1 MGAFPFPD
9 RFTSREE
16 LSRDLL
22 YRKIP
27 QKDCNKI
34 ADRAW
39 ETGVK
44 AAKALLQW
52 NSGKSIE
59 QIALDEGLTVVHK
72 DTDNV
77 AGNVRYFSEYYSGL
91 KKIIIYDSS
100 IKKWSEANALTEKE
114 AYELILS
121 HEIYHHL
128 ECTKLGLTS
137 KQYTV
142 PTIQIGRFKMGKSGI
157 RALSEIAAHGF
168 SRTFYEERGLMQNR
182 KNNQKGTI
190 LKNHAV
196 NDTDFHGQ
204 NVAKK
209 IFETNPILGFFTG
222 KYR

>member
-1 MGAFPFPD
+1 MSEFPFPD
-9 RFTSREE
+9 RFASREE
-16 LSRDLL
+16 LTRDLL

-27 QKDCNKI
+27 QKDCNNI

-44 AAKALLQW
+44 AAKALLKS
-52 NSGKSIE
+52 NSGKSIQ
-59 QIALDEGLTVVHK
+59 QIALDEGLTVEHK

-91 KKIIIYDSS
+91 KKIILYDSS
-100 IKKWSEANALTEKE
+100 IKKWSEANAFTVKE
-114 AYELILS
+114 ANELILS

-142 PTIQIGRFKMGKSGI
+142 PTIQIGRLKLGKSGI

-168 SRTFYEERGLMQNR
+168 SRTFYDERGIIQNR
-182 KNNQKGTI
+182 KSNQKDTI
-190 LKNHAV
+190 LKNHAIY
-196 NDTDFHGQ
+196 DTDFNGQ
-204 NVAKK
+204 NIAKK
-209 IFETNPILGFFTG
+209 IFEGNPILGIFTG
-222 KYR
+222 KY